1 MIRIGIHGKD
11 FQNKSLRFLERVLD
25 HLKRS
30 QVEIW
35 VSEKFLKQFKSSRIQ
50 AYKLRSF
57 NHEDNLHSLNYFLS
71 LGGDGTLLE
80 SVTYIGKSEIP
91 ILGINT
97 GRLGFLATTSR
108 DDMEDSL
115 DGLLNGNYT
124 IDSRSVLKLI
134 STPKLFG
141 KINFALNDFTI
152 MKKDTSSMIT
162 VHVYADGELIN
173 SYWSDGIIVS
183 TPTGSTGYSLSCG
196 GPLVHPKS
204 KSFVITAVSPHN
216 LGTRPIVLSDDREIT
231 FQIEGRSK
239 KYLISLDSRF
249 EAVDES
255 VKLKIRKEKFEVKL
269 IQLSSQNYFN
279 TLRQKLNWG
288 VDARN

>member
-25 HLKRS
+25 HLQRS

-35 VSEKFLKQFKSSRIQ
+35 VSEKFLKQFKSPRIN
-50 AYKLRSF
+50 AYKLRAF
-57 NHEDNLHSLNYFLS
+57 GHDENLHSLDYFLS

-80 SVTYIGKSEIP
+80 SVTYIGKWQIP

-115 DGLLNGNYT
+115 DELLNGHYT

-134 STPKLFG
+134 SSPKLFG
-141 KINFALNDFTI
+141 KLNFALNDFTI

-162 VHVYADGELIN
+162 VHVHADGELLN

-204 KSFVITAVSPHN
+204 ESFVITAVSPHN

-249 EAVDES
+249 ETVDEG
-255 VKLKIRKEKFEVKL
+255 VKLKIRKEKFQVKL

>member
-80 SVTYIGKSEIP
+80 SVTYIGKSETP

-204 KSFVITAVSPHN
+204 ESFVITAVSPHN

-249 EAVDES
+249 ETVDES